1 MSNFAIAH
9 TALSALQ
16 GAQAGIALTSQ
27 NVEGQSVPGFTRRR
41 LDASTGTV
49 LASGLP
55 DLGTGVEV
63 GGFRR
68 DWNALLQQQRVGQAG
83 VTGYNAAVTDG
94 LAGLDRAVVDPAL
107 ALDTPVNAFFT
118 SLAAL
123 ARNPQDASALSAVKA
138 RGQNLLGA
146 AQQFQSAMTTVQ
158 QDAREGAASGLA
170 RLNAIASE
178 LALVNQDIARS
189 GDVGQAPA
197 TLDRRDA
204 LLLEAGRLAGGHL
217 GLRDDGTA
225 FIDVDGQPL
234 VNGGTAARLMAAPPE
249 GQNPG
254 APALSIRFGVD
265 GQEPPPVTLALRST
279 ALQGSIGGQLKLA
292 AEPSLLLAPG
302 GVADGRTSA
311 FTALF
316 AAADGRASGSDP
328 VTAAL
333 AALAKMGDGNQRTPA
348 ETSAATAS
356 LDAQLQGLA
365 RLSNNTGSG
374 GARALQTQMLDAWR
388 AFQGNVGA
396 VVASHESARASSA
409 AVESRLES
417 DFQSRS
423 GVNLDEE
430 AANLLRYQQTYAAAS
445 RLIQTNAA
453 LLDGLLA
460 IVGR

>member
-1 MSNFAIAH
+1 MSSLNIVNS
-9 TALSALQ
+9 ALSALQ
-16 GAQAGIALTSQ
+16 GAQAGIALTTQ
-27 NVEGQSVPGFTRRR
+27 NVEGQSAPGYTRRR

-55 DLGTGVEV
+55 DLGTGVEI

-94 LAGLDRAVVDPAL
+94 LAGLDSAVVDPAL
-107 ALDTPVNAFFT
+107 ALDTPVNNFFS

-146 AQQFQSAMTTVQ
+146 ARQFEQDMATVQ
-158 QDAREGAASGLA
+158 RNARQEAASGLA
-170 RLNAIASE
+170 RLNSIASE
-178 LALVNQDIARS
+178 LALVNRDIART
-189 GDVGQAPA
+189 GDGAQAPA

-204 LLLEAGRLAGGHL
+204 LLLEAGRLVGGQL

-234 VNGGTAARLMAAPPE
+234 VNGGTAARLLAAPPE
-249 GQNPG
+249 GENPG

-265 GQEPPPVTLALRST
+265 GREPPPVTLALRSS
-279 ALQGSIGGQLKLA
+279 ALQGSIGGQLTLA

-302 GVADGRTSA
+302 GVADDRTSA

-316 AAADGRASGSDP
+316 SAADGQAAGSSP
-328 VTAAL
+328 VAAAL
-333 AALAKMGDGNQRTPA
+333 AALARLTDGNPRTAA

-356 LDAQLQGLA
+356 LDVQLQGLA
-365 RLSNNTGSG
+365 RLSNDTGSG

-409 AVESRLES
+409 AVEARLES

-430 AANLLRYQQTYAAAS
+430 AANLMRYQQTYAAAS

>member
-1 MSNFAIAH
+1 MNIAN

-16 GAQAGIALTSQ
+16 GAQAGIALTTQ
-27 NVEGQSVPGFTRRR
+27 NVEGQSAPGYTRRR
-41 LDASTGTV
+41 LDAGTGTV
-49 LASGLP
+49 VASGLP
-55 DLGTGVEV
+55 DLGTGVEI

-94 LAGLDRAVVDPAL
+94 RAGLDSAVVDPAL
-107 ALDTPVNAFFT
+107 ALDTPVNNFFN
-118 SLAAL
+118 SLSAL

-138 RGQNLLGA
+138 RGQTLLGA
-146 AQQFQSAMTTVQ
+146 ARQFQQSMATVQ
-158 QDAREGAASGLA
+158 KDARQEAASGVA
-170 RLNAIASE
+170 RLNSIARE

-189 GDVGQAPA
+189 GDAGLAPA

-204 LLLEAGRLAGGHL
+204 LLLEAGRLVGGQL

-234 VNGGTAARLMAAPPE
+234 VNGGTAARLLAAPGE
-249 GQNPG
+249 GGNPG
-254 APALSIRFGVD
+254 APALFVRFGVD
-265 GQEPPPVTLALRST
+265 GQEPPPVTLAVRSA

-302 GVADGRTSA
+302 GVADGRTGA

-316 AAADGRASGSDP
+316 AAADGQASGSSP

-333 AALAKMGDGNQRTPA
+333 AALARLGDGTARTPA
-348 ETSAATAS
+348 ETSAASAS

-365 RLSNNTGSG
+365 RLSNDTGSS

-460 IVGR
+460 IAGR